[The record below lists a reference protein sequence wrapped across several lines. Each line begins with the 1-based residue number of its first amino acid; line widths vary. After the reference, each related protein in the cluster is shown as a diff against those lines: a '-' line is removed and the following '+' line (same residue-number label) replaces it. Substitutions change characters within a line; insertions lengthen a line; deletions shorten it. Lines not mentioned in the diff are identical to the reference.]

1 MLFAKV
7 DAGERR
13 GARVTDSSIRTSEC
27 LQSGMSRRTL
37 IKTTALG
44 LAGATL
50 NIGAIGRALAAKD
63 LTVGIVYVGARDD
76 FGWNQAHAVAIKA
89 LKEVPGVKVVEEEN
103 VPETDAV
110 SKSMESMINL
120 DGAGLILATSFGY
133 YTPFVVDL
141 AKKYPDVQFRHA
153 APLWNKDKDP
163 KNAGSYFGYLNQAH
177 YVDGVAAGLC
187 TKTNKIGF
195 VAAKPI
201 ASVLSNIN
209 SVLLGARSTN
219 PKATVQV
226 IFTGDW
232 SMPVREAEAANAL
245 VDAGC
250 DVITCH
256 VDGPK
261 VVIETAEKRGV
272 MSCGHNASQAPLA
285 PKGFITGAEYKW
297 ETIYKGYAADIAAG
311 KNPPNFLAGGYEVD
325 FVRNTPFGAA
335 ATPDAQKAAH
345 RRDRG
350 SEQGRADL
358 CRAAQGQQGQARDR
372 QDLRQPRSLPRQ
384 DGLPARRRD
393 RVDDL
398 RPADGERAP
407 MSDAPLT
414 PSSASDLIQPVGPS
428 AATSEWAQRLR
439 VQSEYVV
446 DPAPGDR
453 RRGAALRAVP
463 AGDRQVAGRLRRLCL
478 AGRLRHRLLA
488 RRTRCSARRR

>member
-1 MLFAKV
+1 MLGVGAQQSGGAPKVEARFHPAIAAPRGMPTRMLRGMLFAKSQLRV
-7 DAGERR
+7 CHGFRANPLSMRSSVMSGTEFSRR
-13 GARVTDSSIRTSEC
+13 G
-27 LQSGMSRRTL
+27 LL
-37 IKTTALG
+37 KTAALG
-44 LAGATL
+44 VAGATL
-50 NIGAIGRALAAKD
+50 NLGAVKRSFAAAD

-76 FGWNQAHAVAIKA
+76 FGWNQAHAVAIKS

-187 TKTNKIGF
+187 TKSNKIGF

-209 SVLLGARSTN
+209 SVLLGARSVN
-219 PKATVQV
+219 PNATVQV

-232 SMPVREAEAANAL
+232 SLPVREAEAANAL

-261 VVIETAEKRGV
+261 VVIETGEKRGV
-272 MSCGHNASQAPLA
+272 MTCGHNASQAPLA

-297 ETIYKGYAADIAAG
+297 ITIYKGYATDLAG
-311 KNPPNFLAGGYEVD
+311 GKFPPNFLTGGYEVD
-325 FVRNTPFGAA
+325 FVQNTPFGAA
-335 ATPDAQKAAH
+335 ATEPAKKAA
-345 RRDRG
+345 
-350 SEQGRADL
+350 L
-358 CRAAQGQQGQARDR
+358 AAI
-372 QDLRQPRSLPRQ
+372 
-384 DGLPARRRD
+384 DGLKAKKP
-393 RVDDL
+393 
-398 RPADGERAP
+398 
-407 MSDAPLT
+407 
-414 PSSASDLIQPVGPS
+414 IYVGP
-428 AATSEWAQRLR
+428 LKDNKGK
-439 VQSEYVV
+439 VV
-446 DPAPGDR
+446 IDKTYDNLDPFLDKM
-453 RRGAALRAVP
+453 
-463 AGDRQVAGRLRRLCL
+463 DY
-478 AGRLRHRLLA
+478 LLEGVVGS
-488 RRTRCSARRR
+488 TT